1 MLRKHISGPTGDILG
16 VAAVM
21 CYARRGVV
29 SQCRKKTD
37 HAATAAVK

>member
-1 MLRKHISGPTGDILG
+1 MPPPTLNSEEPEILG

-29 SQCRKKTD
+29 SQCRRTN